1 MELNQFAISAYVY
14 SAPPAAYCGS
24 LNSAIEAEAN
34 RAPFVLLLPPQ
45 QVQRTA
51 AAALI
56 ATKHMCVCICVC
68 RVAGRVATHV
78 CVMHLIALF
87 LPRAELSA
95 EMIDWHECRNWCVP
109 LRFAKKIKD
118 ITNLFAVPLS
128 GDYFWG
134 D

>member
-1 MELNQFAISAYVY
+1 VHGWSSINSQLVRMFT
-14 SAPPAAYCGS
+14 APRPPRTAGHSTARSRQRPTEPRLFC
-24 LNSAIEAEAN
+24 
-34 RAPFVLLLPPQ
+34 LLPPQ

-56 ATKHMCVCICVC
+56 ATKHMCVCICICVC

-87 LPRAELSA
+87 LPRAELCA

-109 LRFAKKIKD
+109 LRFARKKSR
-118 ITNLFAVPLS
+118 T
-128 GDYFWG
+128 
-134 D
+134 